1 VREQIEA
8 DKRER
13 AARTAR
19 EKALRDGTLPASES
33 APVAVSKP
41 AAAAAPATSTA
52 NEARLRVRAPGGMW
66 MGASSA
72 SPCCYRML
80 TRGAGTLSADSTL
93 RDLEKALLDAG
104 KASGSLQVRLSGAR
118 ISARR
123 ARSHARQFSTTFPR
137 KTFSGSDAGKTL
149 RELGLVP
156 NAALEASAV

>member
-19 EKALRDGTLPASES
+19 EKALRDGTLPTSES

-41 AAAAAPATSTA
+41 AAAAAPAASTA

-72 SPCCYRML
+72 LPCC
-80 TRGAGTLSADSTL
+80 
-93 RDLEKALLDAG
+93 
-104 KASGSLQVRLSGAR
+104 
-118 ISARR
+118 
-123 ARSHARQFSTTFPR
+123 
-137 KTFSGSDAGKTL
+137 
-149 RELGLVP
+149 
-156 NAALEASAV
+156 